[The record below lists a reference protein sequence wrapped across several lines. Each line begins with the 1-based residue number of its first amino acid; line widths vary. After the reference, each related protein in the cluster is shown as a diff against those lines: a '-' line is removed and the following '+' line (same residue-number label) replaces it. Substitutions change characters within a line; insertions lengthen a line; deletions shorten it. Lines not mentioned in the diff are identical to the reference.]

1 MSRERGSIAIVA
13 LWGVA
18 LIAVLL
24 AAASAAT
31 RSEVFVA
38 GNALGSARARLA
50 AEAGTQLGLARLLRG
65 ERDPQTWQDGGT
77 AVRIAIVDEAGKIDI
92 NLAPLDLLTGL
103 FTAAGKPHDV
113 AERLACNVLD
123 RRGDMAPPCPQP
135 DTRRT
140 YRFAA
145 IEELAGVPG
154 IDAPLYERV
163 ADCVTVATGAS
174 AIDPSVAP
182 RMVLLALP
190 GATEGLVDSYLDS
203 RGFWG
208 GQALP
213 ALPFLMA
220 SPRRDFTIEAVAI
233 TADRARYRADLQ
245 IRLTETPSR
254 PYQVMGWRNS
264 SRIPPS

>member
-92 NLAPLDLLTGL
+92 NLAPLDLLAGL
-103 FTAAGKPHDV
+103 FTAAGNRTMSRSGSPATSSTAAAIRH
-113 AERLACNVLD
+113 RLARNRISAGPIDSPRSRSWPEC
-123 RRGDMAPPCPQP
+123 RAS
-135 DTRRT
+135 TRRST
-140 YRFAA
+140 
-145 IEELAGVPG
+145 
-154 IDAPLYERV
+154 
-163 ADCVTVATGAS
+163 S
-174 AIDPSVAP
+174 
-182 RMVLLALP
+182 
-190 GATEGLVDSYLDS
+190 
-203 RGFWG
+203 
-208 GQALP
+208 
-213 ALPFLMA
+213 A
-220 SPRRDFTIEAVAI
+220 SPIA
-233 TADRARYRADLQ
+233 
-245 IRLTETPSR
+245 
-254 PYQVMGWRNS
+254 
-264 SRIPPS
+264 